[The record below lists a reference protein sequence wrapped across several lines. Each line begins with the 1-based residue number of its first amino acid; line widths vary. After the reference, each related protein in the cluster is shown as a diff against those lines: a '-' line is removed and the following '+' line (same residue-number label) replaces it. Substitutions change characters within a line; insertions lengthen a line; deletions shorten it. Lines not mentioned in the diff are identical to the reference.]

1 MKRIGLFIDGSNI
14 FMSAKALGF
23 RVDYTKLLNYYKS
36 MGEVAHAFY
45 FTALPPKEV
54 NSDLRKMVDYVR
66 HNGYVVVE
74 KETREYVD
82 DKGSPTGSS
91 FFTSTGD
98 AVVKSQE
105 AGAVRLAM
113 QGTLKQ
119 QSKNAYGG
127 LSTTTYRVTVDI
139 EVGGNPLKIRHLKTT
154 TCGAK
159 PCGG

>member
-1 MKRIGLFIDGSNI
+1 MRYAWSVLFAGVFFGQLAAMD
-14 FMSAKALGF
+14 FAKAAVP
-23 RVDYTKLLNYYKS
+23 RALNYEQGS
-36 MGEVAHAFY
+36 RSSLIDAQDD
-45 FTALPPKEV
+45 FTPEGWQEFMKWL
-54 NSDLRKMVDYVR
+54 
-66 HNGYVVVE
+66 H
-74 KETREYVD
+74 EYVD
-82 DKGSPTGSS
+82 DKGAPTGSS
-91 FFTSTGD
+91 LFTSTGD

-105 AGAVRLAM
+105 AGAVRLAI

-159 PCGG
+159 PCAR